1 MAVSAGFPK
10 QEAGT
15 AHHHF
20 AAKANKG
27 IHELL
32 QVQQLRAAVKQ
43 RHHIDTEGR
52 LKLGQ
57 LEEIIADRFRV
68 SVAPELDHDTD
79 FLRGLIPEIHN
90 AVDLLLAPEGRDL
103 LDQFGLVHHV
113 GEFVH
118 NDRRM
123 SLVIG
128 FVVHLGA
135 DQHGAAAGAVRL
147 TDTAETEND
156 AASREIRSREET
168 DQVIHARRR
177 VMQRVE
183 ARINCFSEV
192 MRRDV
197 RRHADRDTLAA
208 IHQQLREAG
217 GQHRRFFFCT
227 VKVRCH
233 IDRITVDIS
242 QHLFRNAAQTDF
254 RVTHGSRRVAVN
266 RAEVAVTVNERI
278 AERERLR
285 HTDDRVIDR
294 DITMRVVLT
303 DHVADHTGRLLIGNI
318 VAVAEAPHG
327 IKHAAVNRLETVPG
341 VRKRT
346 SDQHA
351 HRVIEVGL
359 LHLIGN
365 IDLMNIFLELRNHF
379 GTGIV
384 SGRRIRL
391 AFVFVC
397 RHKPACENWRT
408 GNASAKQ
415 KKLALI
421 LTDRARH
428 SGQNRLKSQRK
439 RP

>member
-1 MAVSAGFPK
+1 MKEESQARVARISGAGHLPGGEYESIHISGSAKIDGDAVC
-10 QEAGT
+10 QEDVHVSGAAT
-15 AHHHF
+15 AKGDL
-20 AAKANKG
+20 AAKE
-27 IHELL
+27 IHVSGSL
-32 QVQQLRAAVKQ
+32 QVEGDVHAEAVRVSGSAHVAGGMEVCGEMRVSGSAHICKAARIQQLRAAVKQ

-135 DQHGAAAGAVRL
+135 DQHGTAAGAVRL

-227 VKVRCH
+227 VKVRH
-233 IDRITVDIS
+233 KIHDI
-242 QHLFRNAAQTDF
+242 L
-254 RVTHGSRRVAVN
+254 V
-266 RAEVAVTVNERI
+266 
-278 AERERLR
+278 
-285 HTDDRVIDR
+285 
-294 DITMRVVLT
+294 
-303 DHVADHTGRLLIGNI
+303 
-318 VAVAEAPHG
+318 
-327 IKHAAVNRLETVPG
+327 K
-341 VRKRT
+341 VR
-346 SDQHA
+346 
-351 HRVIEVGL
+351 
-359 LHLIGN
+359 
-365 IDLMNIFLELRNHF
+365 
-379 GTGIV
+379 
-384 SGRRIRL
+384 
-391 AFVFVC
+391 
-397 RHKPACENWRT
+397 
-408 GNASAKQ
+408 
-415 KKLALI
+415 
-421 LTDRARH
+421 
-428 SGQNRLKSQRK
+428 
-439 RP
+439 